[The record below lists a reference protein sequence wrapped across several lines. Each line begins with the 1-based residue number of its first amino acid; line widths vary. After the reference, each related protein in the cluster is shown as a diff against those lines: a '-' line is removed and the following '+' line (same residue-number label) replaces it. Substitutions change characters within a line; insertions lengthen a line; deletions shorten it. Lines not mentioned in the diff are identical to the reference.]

1 MLKEAHA
8 TFPFFMSQ
16 MQNPDYCKIVEGQ
29 FGEMLVGQDG
39 DIMLEASTWK
49 LIQKKLNGKLTT
61 SFWLRISE
69 DNSKNL
75 NYKNL

>member
-1 MLKEAHA
+1 MPL
-8 TFPFFMSQ
+8 FPSLCHRCRILITGFR
-16 MQNPDYCKIVEGQ
+16 NIVEGQ

-61 SFWLRISE
+61 SFWLRFSE
-69 DNSKNL
+69 DNSNNV
-75 NYKNL
+75 NYKNS